1 MQRCEMLLCSFFIMQ
16 PMVLGLTMCW
26 CIILS
31 VSLVTFVLF
40 GWRDQYLR
48 CLVNQHQHSGTKR
61 SIYKKDFPYNG
72 LCATILQASL
82 STFFW
87 ESRSRGRGE
96 GPSPL
101 PFTEGSGRGEGNPS
115 LQTCCSTI
123 EASPFSLEPFENF
136 NMVNTIEESR
146 ISNPFADTPI
156 PLPFQGEDQ
165 RLSPTPTSTR
175 DSNLPISQPFNSE
188 CAGFGKKLGK
198 SGGSSG
204 SGPPYHGSK
213 AELGFRN
220 KQEDRHD
227 ERIDYYK
234 PNFAHMA
241 HERIPP
247 MLRGR
252 LPQSQK
258 GVGLQK
264 YRSVSLDIQTQDCDQ
279 TLHFFAVYDGHGGE
293 QTSQFCK
300 ENLARKLLEI
310 FERNDAN
317 GLARSTVQE
326 HQQLE
331 GALINGMVYRCYVQI

>member
-1 MQRCEMLLCSFFIMQ
+1 MQTFNMIFFWNSLYIQIVCFKRLLQLHRRFVNFQQECFILLIGGDGSSNHSCIFQSGCNLIVVCYLHSYLYILFF
-16 PMVLGLTMCW
+16 
-26 CIILS
+26 
-31 VSLVTFVLF
+31 LVAARAL
-40 GWRDQYLR
+40 
-48 CLVNQHQHSGTKR
+48 K
-61 SIYKKDFPYNG
+61 
-72 LCATILQASL
+72 ILQSKSGFL
-82 STFFW
+82 WRFQ
-87 ESRSRGRGE
+87 EQCGRCQIYIKRT
-96 GPSPL
+96 SPTMAYALQVFKL
-101 PFTEGSGRGEGNPS
+101 PC
-115 LQTCCSTI
+115 Q
-123 EASPFSLEPFENF
+123 
-136 NMVNTIEESR
+136 
-146 ISNPFADTPI
+146 
-156 PLPFQGEDQ
+156 LPFQGEGQ